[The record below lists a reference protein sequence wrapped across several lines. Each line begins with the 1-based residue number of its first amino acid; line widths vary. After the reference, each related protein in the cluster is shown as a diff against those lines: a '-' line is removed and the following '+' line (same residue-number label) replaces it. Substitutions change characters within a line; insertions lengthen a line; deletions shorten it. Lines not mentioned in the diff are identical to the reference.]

1 MYFCAAIMATGAPQV
16 FYDATSFDAE
26 IASYTSTTED
36 FSGILNATSATSFD
50 LTGTTPPF
58 TIAISGGTLDPSGS
72 IAGSTATDGAFLGLV
87 PSAST
92 GFGTVTLT
100 FAEPIEAVSFYLYD
114 LNDTTSTVTRTT
126 ITRDAVTL
134 WEIVGSVGNS
144 GTGTLTDTVSGNSI
158 SVGNNVATFF
168 GYTDFGN
175 AFSSIVISN
184 ISTTIDNAA
193 IDNVTVVVPEPA
205 TVGLWL
211 AVAIIG
217 YTAVRRR
224 IRR

>member
-1 MYFCAAIMATGAPQV
+1 MIFGAAMTATGAPHV
-16 FYDATSFDAE
+16 FYDSSSFDAA

-36 FSGILNATSATSFD
+36 FAGILSDPSASSFY

-58 TIAISGGTLDPSGS
+58 TIEISGGTLDPSGS
-72 IAGSTATDGAFLGLV
+72 IAGSTAADGAFLGLV

-100 FAEPIEAVSFYLYD
+100 FDTPIEAISFYLYD
-114 LNDTTSTVTRTT
+114 LNDTTSTQTRTW

-134 WEIVGSVGNS
+134 WEVAGTVGTNGS
-144 GTGTLTDTVSGNSI
+144 GMLTETVSGNNV

-168 GYTDFGN
+168 GFTDFGN
-175 AFSSIVISN
+175 AFSSLVISN
-184 ISTTIDNAA
+184 TSTTIDNAA
-193 IDNVTVVVPEPA
+193 IDNITAVVPESA

-211 AVAIIG
+211 AVAIMG
-217 YTAVRRR
+217 FTALRRR
-224 IRR
+224 SRR